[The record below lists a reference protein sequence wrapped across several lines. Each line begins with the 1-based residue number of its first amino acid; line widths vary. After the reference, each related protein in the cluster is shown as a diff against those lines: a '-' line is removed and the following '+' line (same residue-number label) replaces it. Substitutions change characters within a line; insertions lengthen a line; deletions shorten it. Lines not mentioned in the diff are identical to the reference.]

1 MDALLAKIGNPIAI
15 SFILA
20 LYGLSGLLSKG
31 KELKTLK
38 ELFSKDRSEELKR
51 AREDVKDLPEEAAF
65 YDEALREE
73 LFHAATRIRCSKKYR
88 RIYQKLVTDG
98 IATVERVRQA
108 WIYIY
113 DNKSRIEIRFSCIEK
128 IMAACLCIVG
138 LYGILAIFVS
148 LNDIASLFDVSKYPN
163 MLFTLSFGIFCVFFP
178 LQQLL
183 PMVIALGIRKRLKEQ
198 EDALSSP
205 SPSEEPPLSVQDTEA
220 NEKSGS

>member
-1 MDALLAKIGNPIAI
+1 MVEQLIAQIERLLVVFSAW
-15 SFILA
+15 
-20 LYGLSGLLSKG
+20 
-31 KELKTLK
+31 K
-38 ELFSKDRSEELKR
+38 ELFSKDRSKELKR

-73 LFHAATRIRCSKKYR
+73 LFYTATQIRCPKKYR
-88 RIYQKLVTDG
+88 RMYQKLVTDG
-98 IATVERVRQA
+98 VASVEGIRHA
-108 WIYIY
+108 FIYIY
-113 DNKSRIEIRFSCIEK
+113 ENKSRIEIRFSCTEK
-128 IMAACLCIVG
+128 IMAAALSILV

-183 PMVIALGIRKRLKEQ
+183 PMVFALGIRKRLKEQ
-198 EDALSSP
+198 EDALSSR
-205 SPSEEPPLSVQDTEA
+205 SPSEEPPLSGQDTEA